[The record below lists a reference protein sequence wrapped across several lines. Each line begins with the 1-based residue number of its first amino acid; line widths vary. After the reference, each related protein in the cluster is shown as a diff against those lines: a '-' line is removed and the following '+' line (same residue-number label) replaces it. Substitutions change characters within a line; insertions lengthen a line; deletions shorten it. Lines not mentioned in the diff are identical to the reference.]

1 MKNLN
6 QHVKS
11 DKVKWIITG
20 IALVLILAILGGVLA
35 AVLTETNP
43 KDWFEQPAGEETETS
58 DEETSANTENGG
70 AVIGAPV
77 ENGIK
82 LMSAKIPV
90 AEFAANGVSTQ
101 AETAYTLTATLDPA
115 DVIDKTVDWAVEF
128 VNPSSSWATGK
139 TVTDYVT
146 VTPTSDGALTANVE
160 CLQAFGEQIKV
171 VVTSRS
177 NSEAKA
183 ECTVDYARRILDYAL
198 NIGVGKSDN
207 GTEYDTFIDFG
218 QNELLI
224 DFAAVSYVD
233 ALQGSE
239 YYDGSDVWGAR
250 IVSLVTS
257 PDFQYEDDDLND
269 PMYVAADVSESL
281 NALFSDYTI
290 KDNMLFENNV
300 NSELTANLQFVATL
314 NSEVRSILSDYFTN
328 CGKNSTTLDFA
339 QVFPNVDECVCS
351 NFLTA
356 WKYECD
362 ILGSV
367 DMAKLKSLYNDFF
380 SELVTWLEE
389 NPDTPVWTFDVTLT
403 GKYSTFT
410 KTFTVRFDPET
421 VALPVFNVSL
431 DNGSIVF

>member
-1 MKNLN
+1 MNNLN

-20 IALVLILAILGGVLA
+20 IALVLILAILGGVIA

-43 KDWFEQPAGEETETS
+43 KDWFEQLAGEETETS
-58 DEETSANTENGG
+58 DEETPANTENGG

-90 AEFAANGVSTQ
+90 AEFAANGVSAQ

-146 VTPTSDGALTANVE
+146 VTPTADGALTANIE

-171 VVTSRS
+171 VVISRS

-183 ECTVDYARRILDYAL
+183 ECTVDYARRILDYRLWAQE
-198 NIGVGKSDN
+198 NND
-207 GTEYDTFIDFG
+207 EYSVFADFG
-218 QNELLI
+218 ENEIII
-224 DFAAVSYVD
+224 DYAAVSNTD
-233 ALQGSE
+233 AVGLRN
-239 YYDGSDVWGAR
+239 GAWYKK
-250 IVSLVTS
+250 VFSLYLPGAS
-257 PDFQYEDDDLND
+257 SLDLD
-269 PMYVAADVSESL
+269 AAEL
-281 NALFSDYTI
+281 ENAQFSDYTI
-290 KDNMLFENNV
+290 KDNILFPTDETDDSYSADLSFDFQWNNDV
-300 NSELTANLQFVATL
+300 LNILFAYFSGLRAQTDSFPPMFTWQEIFPNGMNFVASNLASLLKAT
-314 NSEVRSILSDYFTN
+314 NKVPWSKEIDVFYSEMMT
-328 CGKNSTTLDFA
+328 DF
-339 QVFPNVDECVCS
+339 
-351 NFLTA
+351 
-356 WKYECD
+356 
-362 ILGSV
+362 
-367 DMAKLKSLYNDFF
+367 YN
-380 SELVTWLEE
+380 WLIE
-389 NPDTPVWTFDVTLT
+389 NPDTPVWTVTGTIT

-410 KTFTVRFDPET
+410 KTFTVRFDPAT